1 MIVNNNRRMFT
12 QENSPSSQ
20 LAFLAGIVHE
30 KGPTPDSLEA
40 ANMIIEATQDD
51 DLQKACVIGV

>member
-1 MIVNNNRRMFT
+1 MLHNNRRMFT

-30 KGPTPDSLEA
+30 KGPTPDPLET
-40 ANMIIEATQDD
+40 ANVIIEATQDD